1 MNTMSEKLNRIKE
14 VTTEL
19 RATAEMPYGPI
30 EDVIAAVDNKVK
42 TIDNTIAEKNVEI
55 AELQKDSSVFR
66 AKKASFVSNTVVN
79 PKDKDVV
86 VVVDQS
92 GSFPKYGESFSKVT
106 IKSTVDFGE
115 RTFLDWLDE
124 FYSKYGEVT
133 SSYIYCTY
141 RSDDYNTTD
150 ATGQLLTIQIRDEGS
165 MYRIQTSYRDLVT
178 NDQLT
183 CYFYIYEEEYEYTT
197 LTARTAYFRDGSTGT
212 NTNFL
217 NAGGYELTL
226 PQPLKAVVNRD
237 LSALE
242 DFFSFKSVSYDGVY
256 MYHED
261 EEEWIRM
268 PIGMNLNPENVLSGI
283 KFKTDEGE
291 KIGTLGDNISTLA
304 NIQKVGQVF
313 KNSTDGKLDTGTLT
327 PSTVFKAIQKGTK
340 VLTPLFYTVDWASK
354 TDYSNFFSNI
364 ELDEFDLTKMPEGI
378 LGQPTMLNN
387 FLANTK
393 IKKFNLTGLDVSKVR
408 SLGYSS
414 TPFEHLNN
422 WLTEERTFDSLE
434 SSSGSSAGIFG
445 SYGEENNLLT
455 IKNRNYPKLNY
466 LYGCFGSLSCKN
478 ILLENL
484 TFGTPI
490 EKTSYLFNNTKI
502 YSLCIKNCTG
512 LSFKYFS
519 SNSDKSDAYRYT
531 FTDGYTQ
538 GTLKYLIF
546 DIDYVLNFP
555 AYFSYTPTSIRLD
568 PRLRECDL
576 YTSGYIYVRDDMV
589 TSYKNSSYW
598 SSFSSRIKPIS
609 EMTQE
614 LKDMYG
620 YNEEV

>member
-66 AKKASFVSNTVVN
+66 AKKAKFVQSTVVN

-86 VVVDQS
+86 VVVEQT
-92 GSFPKYGESFSKVT
+92 GGFPKHQEYANEVT
-106 IKSTVDFGE
+106 ISSIVDLGDK
-115 RTFLDWLDE
+115 TFIEWIDE
-124 FYSKYGEVT
+124 FYAAYGST
-133 SSYIYCTY
+133 ATTIACTF

-150 ATGQLLTIQIRDEGS
+150 LTGQQLTCQVRNETS
-165 MYRIQTSYRDLVT
+165 MYRIQMSYRDYLT

-183 CYFYIYEEEYEYTT
+183 CYYYVYEEDFESTV
-197 LTARTAYFRDGSTGT
+197 LTASTAYFRDGVTGT
-212 NTNFL
+212 QTNFR
-217 NAGGYELTL
+217 NGGSYTLKFPQGLKLLTN
-226 PQPLKAVVNRD
+226 KDV
-237 LSALE
+237 SALST
-242 DFFSFKSVSYDGVY
+242 FLSFGGVAYDGVY

-614 LKDMYG
+614 LKDIYG